1 LLSHRRLTSFCCAL
15 ALLAGLV
22 TPVLAEQPVADTP
35 VLELLGDEQAPPVVA
50 RSPRPASKIA
60 ENVTVITAAEIAR
73 INAHTLAEVLQTVP
87 GIQLDQV
94 QTPGSSSFFSILSAT
109 SRHILVEI
117 DGVPQNFISADQIS
131 SIGSIPVQMIER
143 VEIVK
148 GAASAAWGSA
158 LGGVVNIITKSPD
171 AERPVG
177 GMASASA
184 GERQNSDLR
193 AEVSGTV
200 DRAGYYLSGGNLY
213 SHGLTP
219 GTNVNLNHG
228 FGKLTY
234 NLPEQGTLTLGFDI
248 RDNAYGLGDYALFDY
263 HDTGGDRRASTYLN
277 LQQPLAERLTLE
289 LTGQLGRRELSTKW
303 GALTVPDLF
312 LDADTREEFHGAR
325 MRLTWGDRQ
334 RNLVAGMEYE
344 HTGIRQRDTIS
355 YPDPVS
361 NFDLTLD
368 RWAAYLNGAYT
379 VGRLTVLPGI
389 RFDHS
394 NLFSDAFSYTLGA
407 TLQLSD
413 STLLRSY
420 AARGFS
426 LPNVNNLAISNG
438 SRELQH
444 IWTVQAG
451 IESTAI
457 PYLWLKGT
465 LFYNDISK
473 IQEWDTST
481 VPATATLKSQI
492 RKGFE
497 LEAKTSPVYGLS
509 LSGGYNFNHFQHEN
523 LGDIGAPQ
531 QGAKL
536 ALNYSN
542 HDLGLLGALTGNYVW
557 WDLADSSNVSY
568 RATIWDLFLTQKLA
582 PAKELSPELF
592 FSVRNLFNSAQFQV
606 DIRPNAPRWA
616 EIGVRFRF

>member
-117 DGVPQNFISADQIS
+117 DGVPQNFISADQIA

-234 NLPEQGTLTLGFDI
+234 NLPTQGTLTLGFDI
-248 RDNAYGLGDYALFDY
+248 RDNAYGLGDYALFDF

-277 LQQPLAERLTLE
+277 LQQPLAERLILE

-355 YPDPVS
+355 YPDQVS

-592 FSVRNLFNSAQFQV
+592 FSVRNIFNSAQFQNV
-606 DIRPNAPRWA
+606 IRPNAPRWV
-616 EIGVRFRF
+616 EGGVRFSF

>member
-1 LLSHRRLTSFCCAL
+1 MGADDPLQELGFTASSVSAPTLS
-15 ALLAGLV
+15 
-22 TPVLAEQPVADTP
+22 
-35 VLELLGDEQAPPVVA
+35 

-117 DGVPQNFISADQIS
+117 DGVPQNFISADQIA

-200 DRAGYYLSGGNLY
+200 DRAGYYLSGGTIY

-234 NLPEQGTLTLGFDI
+234 NLPTQGTLTFGLDI
-248 RDNAYGLGDYALFDY
+248 RDNNYGLGDYALFDF
-263 HDTGGDRRASTYLN
+263 HDTGGDRRVSSYLS
-277 LQQPLAERLTLE
+277 LQYPLADRLILE
-289 LTGQLGRRELSTKW
+289 MTGQLGRRELSTKW

-355 YPDPVS
+355 YPDQVS

-379 VGRLTVLPGI
+379 VGRLTILPGL
-389 RFDHS
+389 RLDQS
-394 NLFSDAFSYTLGA
+394 NLFDSNFSSTLGA

-413 STLLRSY
+413 TTLLRGY
-420 AARGFS
+420 AARGYS

-444 IWTVQAG
+444 ISTVQTG

-473 IQEWDTST
+473 MQDWDVST

-492 RKGFE
+492 SKGFE

-592 FSVRNLFNSAQFQV
+592 FSVRNIFNSAQFQNV
-606 DIRPNAPRWA
+606 IRPNAPRWV
-616 EIGVRFRF
+616 EGGVRFSF